1 MNSPQRER
9 PLILV
14 VDQDQP
20 VLDEISALLAA
31 AGLGC
36 HCCLTAEA
44 ALEAAPVLRPDLI
57 IADVSLQGLSGLE
70 LCQQIKRDESLAEV
84 PVMFL
89 SAGQI
94 PDIIRRRDGQQ
105 GSYFLR
111 KPFAPEVLAELI
123 EQSIG
128 LPRELVDSGG

>member
-20 VLDEISALLAA
+20 VFDEISALLAA

-70 LCQQIKRDESLAEV
+70 LVSRSSGTS
-84 PVMFL
+84 PW
-89 SAGQI
+89 
-94 PDIIRRRDGQQ
+94 
-105 GSYFLR
+105 R
-111 KPFAPEVLAELI
+111 KC
-123 EQSIG
+123 
-128 LPRELVDSGG
+128 R

>member
-70 LCQQIKRDESLAEV
+70 CSVSRSSGTS
-84 PVMFL
+84 PW
-89 SAGQI
+89 
-94 PDIIRRRDGQQ
+94 
-105 GSYFLR
+105 R
-111 KPFAPEVLAELI
+111 KC
-123 EQSIG
+123 
-128 LPRELVDSGG
+128 R